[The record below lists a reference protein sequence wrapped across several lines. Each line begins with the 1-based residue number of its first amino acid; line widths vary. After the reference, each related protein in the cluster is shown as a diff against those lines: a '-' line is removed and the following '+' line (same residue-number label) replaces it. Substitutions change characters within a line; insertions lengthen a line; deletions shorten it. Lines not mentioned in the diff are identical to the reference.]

1 MIDLKKFL
9 NEDQDPKAVEKIVE
23 KVKGLLI
30 IDESI
35 EYIAVQRK
43 PAINLSPDCIA
54 LTNKRVIF
62 CRPKNLGFSMEFE
75 DFLWKDVGDTHI
87 KEGILGAEFSVK
99 TISGNQ
105 VILDY
110 LPKSQARKLYQ
121 FSQGKEEEMNEFRRQ
136 RDLEEKRAAAGG
148 VTVNNNS
155 SSNQV
160 PNNNSTDD
168 PTVVL
173 QKLKALLDNGIL
185 SQDEFE
191 RKKTE
196 ILSRM
201 W

>member
-23 KVKGLLI
+23 KVKELLI
-30 IDESI
+30 INESL

-43 PAINLSPDCIA
+43 PTINLSPECIA

-87 KEGILGAEFSVK
+87 KE
-99 TISGNQ
+99 
-105 VILDY
+105 
-110 LPKSQARKLYQ
+110 
-121 FSQGKEEEMNEFRRQ
+121 
-136 RDLEEKRAAAGG
+136 DLEEKRAAAGG
-148 VTVNNNS
+148 VTVNNNTS
-155 SSNQV
+155 STQLPNSNL
-160 PNNNSTDD
+160 NLNDD

-173 QKLKALLDNGIL
+173 QKLKNLLDNGIL

-201 W
+201 

>member
-201 W
+201 

>member
-99 TISGNQ
+99 TISGYQ

-173 QKLKALLDNGIL
+173 QKLKTLLDNGIL
-185 SQDEFE
+185 SKDEFE

-201 W
+201 